1 MKKFEKIVHA
11 LTRKVLNMGEQLT
24 EMAEYKTMNE
34 IVEKQSDPKRNKE
47 TVDELEV
54 SPRTTSTL
62 KLLRAQKTKILVQ
75 NQKV

>member
-1 MKKFEKIVHA
+1 M
-11 LTRKVLNMGEQLT
+11 LNMEEQIT

-47 TVDELEV
+47 TVDDLEV